1 MISQYDNFL
10 QLHKSDKPLLLG
22 NVWNVQSAKI
32 YEKLKFNAI
41 GTSSAAIAN
50 SLGFAD
56 GENISFDEYFYLVK
70 KISENT
76 TIPLSVD
83 LEAGFGNNIDNIF
96 SNIKRL
102 DEIGNAGINIEDS
115 IVVNSNRSIL
125 SADIF
130 TDRLNQLFKM
140 LNQENINI
148 FINVRTDTYL
158 LNLENKFNETI
169 KRIHMYES
177 NNINGI
183 FIPCITN
190 IREIEELVNST
201 KLPVNVMCMPNLPDF
216 KILSDIGVKR
226 ISMGNFINDFVYS
239 QMENK
244 MNEILT
250 DQNFKSIF

>member
-83 LEAGFGNNIDNIF
+83 LEAGFGINIDNIF

-102 DEIGNAGINIEDS
+102 AEIGIAGINIEDS

-158 LNLENKFNETI
+158 LNLEN
-169 KRIHMYES
+169 
-177 NNINGI
+177 
-183 FIPCITN
+183 
-190 IREIEELVNST
+190 
-201 KLPVNVMCMPNLPDF
+201 
-216 KILSDIGVKR
+216 
-226 ISMGNFINDFVYS
+226 
-239 QMENK
+239 
-244 MNEILT
+244 
-250 DQNFKSIF
+250 